1 MTAVGRQHGWQQT
14 GAVLRRL
21 ARAFAVLLIMA
32 GPGAAQNAPAYVG
45 SAACSDCHEQVT
57 ATWVPS
63 DHAKAW
69 TLPDESTVLGDFSD
83 VTFTHHGVTSRFF
96 RDGAA
101 FMIETED
108 GSGQRRV
115 FKVTGIAGIDPLQQ
129 YLISPEPGRTQTFD
143 IAWDVA
149 AQRWYPVFPDQMALA
164 GDGLHWTG
172 PYKSWEARCAECH
185 STGYTRNYDATTRT
199 YSPKLAETGVGC
211 EACHGPGAAHVAWAQ
226 APDMPLAQGLGR
238 FGLTADLTRADTE
251 LDTCMT
257 CHSRREAL
265 QDGNPVPGTPYH
277 DSYILSLLRPG
288 LYHPDGQILDEVFE
302 GGSFLQSKMHAK
314 GVRCSDCHEPHSGT
328 LRAEGNAVC
337 AQCHSPAGNPRF
349 PSLPLKVF
357 DGPEHHFHPEDSAG
371 AQCVSCHMTER
382 TYMGIDTR
390 RDHSFRIP
398 RPDLAASGA
407 PDTCTDCHADRDA
420 AWAAAELEAR
430 FPDSPH
436 RGPHFAPVFS
446 AAATDPATQADA
458 LLEIA
463 EWDGPGV
470 VRASALDMLG
480 AAARADQAARLVPL
494 LSDPDPLVRAAAAGT
509 LGTLPPDQRLGVLLP
524 LLSDPLRAVRV
535 AAARALLDAQAA
547 PGTPEAQAIS
557 AAMAEWQGAMMLRT
571 DFPETHLQLAGVG
584 LTLRNWRMA
593 RQAFAEAVSLD
604 PQLVQG
610 WIMQARIAA
619 ALEDRQG
626 AARAVSR
633 GLAANPGDPALT
645 ALAREM
651 GLAAAPRPP
660 GPGGAGPKAPAP

>member
-1 MTAVGRQHGWQQT
+1 MKTGGRLRVWQDT

-21 ARAFAVLLIMA
+21 ARTFTVLVILA
-32 GPGAAQNAPAYVG
+32 GPGLAQDVPAHVG
-45 SAACSDCHEQVT
+45 SAVCSDCHADAT
-57 ATWVPS
+57 AAWAPS

-69 TLPDESTVLGDFSD
+69 TLPDESTVLGDFSN

-96 RDGAA
+96 RDGAK

-108 GSGQRRV
+108 GSGQRRAFEV
-115 FKVTGIAGIDPLQQ
+115 IGIAGIDPLQQ
-129 YLISPEPGRTQTFD
+129 YLLSPEAGRTQTFD
-143 IAWDVA
+143 IAWDVVA
-149 AQRWYPVFPDQMALA
+149 KRWYPVFPDQLAPA

-185 STGYTRNYDATTRT
+185 ATGYTRNYDATTRT
-199 YSPKLAETGVGC
+199 YSPKLAEIGVGC
-211 EACHGPGAAHVAWAQ
+211 EACHGPGAAHVAWAKS
-226 APDMPLAQGLGR
+226 PDLPLAKGLAP
-238 FGLTADLTRADTE
+238 FGLTADLTLEATE
-251 LDTCMT
+251 LGTCMT

-277 DSYILSLLRPG
+277 DSYTLSLLRPG

-314 GVRCSDCHEPHSGT
+314 GVRCSDCHEPHSSA
-328 LRAEGNAVC
+328 LKAEGNAVC

-349 PSLPLKVF
+349 PSLPLRVF
-357 DGPEHHFHPEDSAG
+357 DGPEHHFHPEGSTG
-371 AQCVSCHMTER
+371 AQCVSCHMIER

-407 PDTCTDCHADRDA
+407 PDACTDCHTDKDA

-446 AAATDPATQADA
+446 AAATDPAGQADA

-463 EWDGPGV
+463 EWDGPGI

-480 AAARADQAARLVPL
+480 ASARADQAPRLLPL
-494 LSDPDPLVRAAAAGT
+494 LTDPDPLVRAAATGA
-509 LGTLPPDQRLGVLLP
+509 LGPLPPDQRLTALFP

-535 AAARALLDAQAA
+535 ATARALLDAQAA

-557 AAMAEWQGAMMLRT
+557 AAMAEWQGSMMLRA

-584 LTLRNWRMA
+584 LTLRNWQMA
-593 RQAFAEAVSLD
+593 TQAFAEAVSLD

-626 AARAVSR
+626 AARAVSQ
-633 GLAANPGDPALT
+633 GLAANPGDANLT
-645 ALAREM
+645 ALAQEM
-651 GLAAAPRPP
+651 GLAAAP
-660 GPGGAGPKAPAP
+660 

>member
-1 MTAVGRQHGWQQT
+1 
-14 GAVLRRL
+14 
-21 ARAFAVLLIMA
+21 
-32 GPGAAQNAPAYVG
+32 
-45 SAACSDCHEQVT
+45 
-57 ATWVPS
+57 
-63 DHAKAW
+63 
-69 TLPDESTVLGDFSD
+69 
-83 VTFTHHGVTSRFF
+83 
-96 RDGAA
+96 
-101 FMIETED
+101 
-108 GSGQRRV
+108 
-115 FKVTGIAGIDPLQQ
+115 
-129 YLISPEPGRTQTFD
+129 
-143 IAWDVA
+143 
-149 AQRWYPVFPDQMALA
+149 
-164 GDGLHWTG
+164 
-172 PYKSWEARCAECH
+172 
-185 STGYTRNYDATTRT
+185 
-199 YSPKLAETGVGC
+199 
-211 EACHGPGAAHVAWAQ
+211 
-226 APDMPLAQGLGR
+226 MPLAKGLEP

-251 LDTCMT
+251 LGTCMT

-277 DSYILSLLRPG
+277 DSYTLSLLRPG

-314 GVRCSDCHEPHSGT
+314 GVRCSDCHEPHSSA
-328 LRAEGNAVC
+328 LKAEGNAVC

-371 AQCVSCHMTER
+371 AQCVSCHMIER

-407 PDTCTDCHADRDA
+407 PDACTDCHADKDA

-446 AAATDPATQADA
+446 AAATDPAGQADA

-463 EWDGPGV
+463 EWEGPGI

-480 AAARADQAARLVPL
+480 AAARADQAPRLLPL

-509 LGTLPPDQRLGVLLP
+509 LGTLPPEQRLTALFP

-535 AAARALLDAQAA
+535 ATARALLDAQAA

-557 AAMAEWQGAMMLRT
+557 AAMAEWQGSMMLRA

-584 LTLRNWRMA
+584 LTLRNWQMA
-593 RQAFAEAVSLD
+593 SQAFAEAVSLD

-626 AARAVSR
+626 AARAISQ
-633 GLAANPGDPALT
+633 GLAANPGDASLT
-645 ALAREM
+645 AMAREL
-651 GLAAAPRPP
+651 GLATAP
-660 GPGGAGPKAPAP
+660 

>member
-1 MTAVGRQHGWQQT
+1 MKTGGRLRVWQDT

-21 ARAFAVLLIMA
+21 ARTFTVLVILA
-32 GPGAAQNAPAYVG
+32 GPGLAQDVSAHVG
-45 SAACSDCHEQVT
+45 SAVCSDCHADAT
-57 ATWVPS
+57 AAWAPS

-69 TLPDESTVLGDFSD
+69 TLPDESTVLGDFSN

-96 RDGAA
+96 RDGAK

-108 GSGQRRV
+108 GSGQRRAFEV
-115 FKVTGIAGIDPLQQ
+115 IGIAGIDPLQQ
-129 YLISPEPGRTQTFD
+129 YLLSPEAGRTQTFD
-143 IAWDVA
+143 IAWDVVA
-149 AQRWYPVFPDQMALA
+149 KRWYPVFPDQLAPA

-185 STGYTRNYDATTRT
+185 ATGYTRNYDATTRT
-199 YSPKLAETGVGC
+199 YSPKLTEIGVGC
-211 EACHGPGAAHVAWAQ
+211 EACHGPGAAHVAWAMS
-226 APDMPLAQGLGR
+226 PDLPLANGLAP
-238 FGLTADLTRADTE
+238 FGLTADLTLEATE
-251 LDTCMT
+251 LGTCMT

-277 DSYILSLLRPG
+277 DSYTLSLLRPG

-314 GVRCSDCHEPHSGT
+314 GVRCSDCHEPHSSA
-328 LRAEGNAVC
+328 LKAEGNAVC

-349 PSLPLKVF
+349 PSLPLRVF
-357 DGPEHHFHPEDSAG
+357 DGPEHHFHPEGSTG
-371 AQCVSCHMTER
+371 AQCVSCHMIER

-407 PDTCTDCHADRDA
+407 PDACTDCHTDKDA

-446 AAATDPATQADA
+446 AAATDPAGQADA

-463 EWDGPGV
+463 EWDGPGI
-470 VRASALDMLG
+470 VRASALEMLG
-480 AAARADQAARLVPL
+480 AAARADQAPRILPL
-494 LSDPDPLVRAAAAGT
+494 LSDPDPLVRAAATGA
-509 LGTLPPDQRLGVLLP
+509 LGPLPPDQRLTALFP

-535 AAARALLDAQAA
+535 ATARALLDAQAA

-557 AAMAEWQGAMMLRT
+557 TAMAEWQGSMMLRA

-584 LTLRNWRMA
+584 LTLRNWQMA
-593 RQAFAEAVSLD
+593 TQAFAEAVSLD

-626 AARAVSR
+626 AARAVGQ
-633 GLAANPGDPALT
+633 GLAANPGDANLT
-645 ALAREM
+645 ALAQEM
-651 GLAAAPRPP
+651 GLAAAP
-660 GPGGAGPKAPAP
+660 

>member
-1 MTAVGRQHGWQQT
+1 METGGRQRARQET
-14 GAVLRRL
+14 GAVLQRL
-21 ARAFAVLLIMA
+21 ARAFTLVLVLA
-32 GPGAAQNAPAYVG
+32 GPGLAQDAPAYVG

-57 ATWVPS
+57 SDWAPS

-69 TLPDESTVLGDFSD
+69 TLPDDSTVLGDFSD

-96 RDGAA
+96 RDGAK

-108 GSGQRRV
+108 GSGQRRAFEV
-115 FKVTGIAGIDPLQQ
+115 IGIAGIDPLQQ

-143 IAWDVA
+143 IAWDVVTK
-149 AQRWYPVFPDQMALA
+149 RWYPVFPDQLAPA
-164 GDGLHWTG
+164 GDGMHWTG
-172 PYKSWEARCAECH
+172 PYKSWEGRCAECH
-185 STGYTRNYDATTRT
+185 ATGYTRNYDATTRT
-199 YSPKLAETGVGC
+199 YSPKLAEIGVGC
-211 EACHGPGAAHVAWAQ
+211 EACHGPGAAHVAWAKS
-226 APDMPLAQGLGR
+226 PDLPLAKGLAP
-238 FGLTADLTRADTE
+238 FGLTADLTLEDTE
-251 LDTCMT
+251 LGTCMT

-277 DSYILSLLRPG
+277 DSYTLSLLRPG

-328 LRAEGNAVC
+328 LKAEGNAVC

-357 DGPEHHFHPEDSAG
+357 DGPEHHFHPEGSEG
-371 AQCVSCHMTER
+371 AQCVSCHMIER

-407 PDTCTDCHADRDA
+407 PDACTDCHADKDA

-446 AAATDPATQADA
+446 AAATDPSGQADA

-463 EWDGPGV
+463 EWEGPGI
-470 VRASALDMLG
+470 VRASALEMLG
-480 AAARADQAARLVPL
+480 AAARADQAPRILPL
-494 LSDPDPLVRAAAAGT
+494 LSDPDPLVRAAAAGA
-509 LGTLPPDQRLGVLLP
+509 LGPLPPDQRLDALFP

-535 AAARALLDAQAA
+535 ATARALLEAQAA

-557 AAMAEWQGAMMLRT
+557 AAMAEWQGSMMLRA

-584 LTLRNWRMA
+584 LTLRNWQMA
-593 RQAFAEAVSLD
+593 SQAFAEAVSLD

-626 AARAVSR
+626 AARAISQ
-633 GLAANPGDPALT
+633 GLAANPGDATLT
-645 ALAREM
+645 AMAQEM
-651 GLAAAPRPP
+651 GLATAP
-660 GPGGAGPKAPAP
+660 

>member
-1 MTAVGRQHGWQQT
+1 MKTGGRLRVRQGT

-21 ARAFAVLLIMA
+21 ARTFTVLMILA
-32 GPGAAQNAPAYVG
+32 GPGLAQDVPAYVG
-45 SAACSDCHEQVT
+45 SAVCSDCHADAT
-57 ATWVPS
+57 ADWAPS

-96 RDGAA
+96 RDGAK

-108 GSGQRRV
+108 GSGQRRAFEV
-115 FKVTGIAGIDPLQQ
+115 IGIGGIDPLQQ
-129 YLISPEPGRTQTFD
+129 YLLSPEAGRTQTFD
-143 IAWDVA
+143 IAWDAVA
-149 AQRWYPVFPDQMALA
+149 KRWYPVFPDQLAPA

-172 PYKSWEARCAECH
+172 PYKSWEGRCAECH
-185 STGYTRNYDATTRT
+185 ATGYTRNYDATTRT
-199 YSPKLAETGVGC
+199 YSPKLTEIGVGC
-211 EACHGPGAAHVAWAQ
+211 EACHGPGAAHVAWAKS
-226 APDMPLAQGLGR
+226 PDLPLAKGLAP
-238 FGLTADLTRADTE
+238 FGLTADLTLEATE
-251 LDTCMT
+251 LGTCMT

-277 DSYILSLLRPG
+277 DSYTLSLLRPG

-314 GVRCSDCHEPHSGT
+314 GVRCSDCHEPHSSA
-328 LRAEGNAVC
+328 LKAEGNAVC

-349 PSLPLKVF
+349 PSLPLRVF
-357 DGPEHHFHPEDSAG
+357 DGPEHHFHPEDSTG
-371 AQCVSCHMTER
+371 AQCVSCHMIER

-407 PDTCTDCHADRDA
+407 PDACTDCHTDKDA

-430 FPDSPH
+430 FPESPH

-446 AAATDPATQADA
+446 AAATDPAGQADA

-463 EWDGPGV
+463 EWEGPGI

-480 AAARADQAARLVPL
+480 AAARADQAPRLLPL

-509 LGTLPPDQRLGVLLP
+509 IGALPPDQRLDALFP

-535 AAARALLDAQAA
+535 ATARALLDAQAA

-557 AAMAEWQGAMMLRT
+557 VAMAEWQGSMMLRA

-584 LTLRNWRMA
+584 LTLRNWQMA
-593 RQAFAEAVSLD
+593 TQAFAEAVSLD

-626 AARAVSR
+626 AARAVSQ
-633 GLAANPGDPALT
+633 GLAANPGDATLT
-645 ALAREM
+645 ALAQEM
-651 GLAAAPRPP
+651 GLATAP
-660 GPGGAGPKAPAP
+660 

>member
-1 MTAVGRQHGWQQT
+1 MQT
-14 GAVLRRL
+14 GGSQRVRWETGALLQRL
-21 ARAFAVLLIMA
+21 AGTFTVLLALA
-32 GPGAAQNAPAYVG
+32 GPGMAQDAPAYVG
-45 SAACSDCHEQVT
+45 SAACSDCHEQVS
-57 ATWVPS
+57 ADWAPS

-69 TLPDESTVLGDFSD
+69 TLPDETTVLGDFGD

-96 RDGAA
+96 REDDK

-108 GSGQRRV
+108 GSGQRRAFEV
-115 FKVTGIAGIDPLQQ
+115 IGIAGIDPLQQ

-143 IAWDVA
+143 IAWDVLA
-149 AQRWYPVFPDQMALA
+149 KRWYPVFPDQMAPA
-164 GDGLHWTG
+164 GDGMHWTG

-185 STGYTRNYDATTRT
+185 ATGYTRNYDATTRT
-199 YSPKLAETGVGC
+199 YSPRLAEIGVGC
-211 EACHGPGAAHVAWAQ
+211 EACHGPGAAHVAWART
-226 APDMPLAQGLGR
+226 PEMPLAQGLGP

-251 LDTCMT
+251 LGTCMT

-277 DSYILSLLRPG
+277 DSYTLSLLRPG

-357 DGPEHHFHPEDSAG
+357 DGPEHHFHPEGSDA
-371 AQCVSCHMTER
+371 AQCVSCHMIER

-407 PDTCTDCHADRDA
+407 PDACTDCHADKDA
-420 AWAAAELEAR
+420 AWAAAALQAR

-446 AAATDPATQADA
+446 AAAADPAGQADA

-463 EWDGPGV
+463 EWDGLGV

-509 LGTLPPDQRLGVLLP
+509 LGALPPEQRLDALFP

-535 AAARALLDAQAA
+535 ATARALLEAQAA

-557 AAMAEWQGAMMLRT
+557 AAMAEWQGSMLLRT

-584 LTLRNWRMA
+584 LTLRNWQMA

-626 AARAVSR
+626 AARAVSL
-633 GLAANPGDPALT
+633 GLAANPGDASLT
-645 ALAREM
+645 DLAREM
-651 GLAAAPRPP
+651 GLATAP
-660 GPGGAGPKAPAP
+660 

>member
-1 MTAVGRQHGWQQT
+1 MKTGGRLRVWQDT

-21 ARAFAVLLIMA
+21 ARTFTVLVILA
-32 GPGAAQNAPAYVG
+32 GPGLAQDVPAYVG
-45 SAACSDCHEQVT
+45 SAVCSDCHADAT
-57 ATWVPS
+57 AAWAPS

-96 RDGAA
+96 RDGAK

-108 GSGQRRV
+108 GSGQRRAFEV
-115 FKVTGIAGIDPLQQ
+115 IGIAGIDPLQQ
-129 YLISPEPGRTQTFD
+129 YLLSPEAGRTQTFD
-143 IAWDVA
+143 IAWDVVA
-149 AQRWYPVFPDQMALA
+149 KRWYPVFPDQLAPA

-185 STGYTRNYDATTRT
+185 ATGYTRNYDATTRT
-199 YSPKLAETGVGC
+199 YSPKLAEIGVGC
-211 EACHGPGAAHVAWAQ
+211 EACHGPGAAHVAWAKS
-226 APDMPLAQGLGR
+226 PDLPLANGLAP
-238 FGLTADLTRADTE
+238 FGLTADLTLEATE
-251 LDTCMT
+251 LGTCMT

-277 DSYILSLLRPG
+277 DSYTLSLLRPG

-314 GVRCSDCHEPHSGT
+314 GVRCSDCHEPHSSA
-328 LRAEGNAVC
+328 LKAEGNAVC

-349 PSLPLKVF
+349 PSLPLQVF
-357 DGPEHHFHPEDSAG
+357 DGPEHHFHPEGSEG
-371 AQCVSCHMTER
+371 AQCVSCHMIER

-407 PDTCTDCHADRDA
+407 PDACTDCHTDKGA

-446 AAATDPATQADA
+446 AAATDPAGQADA

-463 EWDGPGV
+463 EWDGPGI
-470 VRASALDMLG
+470 VRASALEMLG
-480 AAARADQAARLVPL
+480 AAARADQAPRILPL
-494 LSDPDPLVRAAAAGT
+494 LSDPDPLVRAAATGA
-509 LGTLPPDQRLGVLLP
+509 LGPLPSDQRLTALFP

-535 AAARALLDAQAA
+535 ATARALLDAQAA
-547 PGTPEAQAIS
+547 PGTPEARAIS
-557 AAMAEWQGAMMLRT
+557 DAMAEWQGSMMLRA

-584 LTLRNWRMA
+584 LTLRNWQMA
-593 RQAFAEAVSLD
+593 TQAFAEAVSLD

-626 AARAVSR
+626 AARAVSQ
-633 GLAANPGDPALT
+633 GLAANPGDENLT
-645 ALAREM
+645 ALAQEM
-651 GLAAAPRPP
+651 GLAVAP
-660 GPGGAGPKAPAP
+660 